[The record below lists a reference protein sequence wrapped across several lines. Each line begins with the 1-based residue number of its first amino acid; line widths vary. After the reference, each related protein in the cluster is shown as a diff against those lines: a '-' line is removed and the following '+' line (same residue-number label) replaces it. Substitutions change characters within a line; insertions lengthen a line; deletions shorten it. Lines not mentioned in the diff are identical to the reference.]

1 MKNRVFF
8 SQPSKKTMD
17 SRQLNAFLCVFE
29 ERNITA
35 AARRLH
41 LTQPALSATIKALE
55 DALGTQLFVR
65 LPRGVEVT
73 SDARTLYPQAQRMLA
88 EAQAL
93 TQQFRHHRDRLALSI
108 GIAHDIA
115 DEDIAALAA
124 RLQALEPRLLLTLE
138 PGCSGHARLAPEDDR
153 CEDELFLPLREEAY
167 ALAVPHTHALA
178 GGTPPRA
185 EDLASA
191 SWITCPADYSH
202 QRLLPLYGAM
212 AAFPAAQAGTLQLA
226 LGMAAAGMG
235 LTIAPRSLILQ
246 HPALRACALPG
257 GQLTRRLG
265 LCYSVPALA
274 HPVLARLTQEA
285 AGASALALG

>member
-1 MKNRVFF
+1 
-8 SQPSKKTMD
+8 MD
-17 SRQLNAFLCVFE
+17 SRQLHAFLCVFE

-55 DALGTQLFVR
+55 EALGTQLFVR
-65 LPRGVEVT
+65 LPRGVDVT
-73 SDARTLYPQAQRMLA
+73 GDARTLYPQAQRMRA

-93 TQQFRHHRDRLALSI
+93 MQQFRHKRDRLPLSI
-108 GIAHDIA
+108 GIERDIA
-115 DEDIAALAA
+115 EADIAALAA

-167 ALAVPHTHALA
+167 ALAVPRTHALT
-178 GGTPPRA
+178 GDTPPGP
-185 EDLASA
+185 EELASA
-191 SWITCPADYSH
+191 SWITCPSHYSH

-212 AAFPAAQAGTLQLA
+212 AAFPAAQAGSLQLA
-226 LGMAAAGMG
+226 LSMAAAGIG
-235 LTIAPRSLILQ
+235 LAIAPRSLIQQHGALQ
-246 HPALRACALPG
+246 AMPLPG

-265 LCYSVPALA
+265 LCYAVAALD
-274 HPVLARLTQEA
+274 HPVLARLAQEA
-285 AGASALALG
+285 AQVPAVALG